1 MRIEELSNGNYIKDT
16 DSVERYLLDIIKR
29 FFESNNVDNDSK
41 EYIIKKAVE
50 RMREELTIDNAGVIS
65 VNGKTGN
72 VTITLEELGGEPLIT
87 PKRTAF
93 NVNFGTKENTA
104 CEGNDP
110 RLNDKRQPLE
120 HNHEISEINGLEGEL
135 SNLRNLINALDAQNH
150 SHDNKKVLD
159 KLIYSGTKNVID
171 LILLEQAEDMINDKI
186 TETEE
191 VITNVNQEM
200 QQLITEIKEI
210 LEQYNAEEIK
220 AYAREQDSLL
230 ETEVK
235 EYFNTELQEFR
246 EEVEEELEKKIS
258 KDDYNNLIQA
268 LNTQYHI
275 LYEDIITK
283 FINTNGKY
291 FFSLPEEITE
301 ELKNLAETQYK
312 IDYNITYVDP
322 DLEKTVT
329 TNLPVII
336 TEDNNISYI
345 IKTSFYYG
353 SINVLTTK
361 NDNITDW
368 PDYLKNASIKV
379 RISVINDFE
388 EIQ

>member
-1 MRIEELSNGNYIKDT
+1 MRIEELSNGNYIKGT

-72 VTITLEELGGEPLIT
+72 VTITLEELGGEPLIS
-87 PKRTAF
+87 PKRNAF
-93 NVNFGTKENTA
+93 NVNFGTTEGTA
-104 CEGNDP
+104 CEGDDP
-110 RLNDKRQPLE
+110 RLYDKRQPLE
-120 HNHEISEINGLEGEL
+120 HTHEISEINGLEGEL
-135 SNLRNLINALDAQNH
+135 SNLRNLINALDDQNH

-159 KLIYSGTKNVID
+159 KLIYSGTKDVID
-171 LILLEQAEDMINDKI
+171 LILLEKAEDMINEKI
-186 TETEE
+186 TDAEE
-191 VITNVNQEM
+191 VITDVNQKM
-200 QQLITEIKEI
+200 PALITEIREI
-210 LEQYNAEEIK
+210 LEQYNSEEIK

-230 ETEVK
+230 ETQVK
-235 EYFNTELQEFR
+235 EYFDTELQEFK

-275 LYEDIITK
+275 LYEGVITD
-283 FINTNGKY
+283 FINANGQFY
-291 FFSLPEEITE
+291 SSLPEEINE
-301 ELKNLAETQYK
+301 ELKEYTDAQYK
-312 IDYNITYVDP
+312 IDYYITYTDP
-322 DLEKTVT
+322 DLKKEVT

-336 TEDNNISYI
+336 TENESISYT
-345 IKTSFYYG
+345 IKTSFYFG
-353 SINVLTTK
+353 TINVMSTK
-361 NDNITDW
+361 NENIANW
-368 PDYLKNASIKV
+368 ADYLKNASIKV
-379 RISVINDFE
+379 RISVINSFK

>member
-1 MRIEELSNGNYIKDT
+1 MRIEELSNGNYIKGT

-29 FFESNNVDNDSK
+29 FFETNNIDNDSK

-72 VTITLEELGGEPLIT
+72 VTITLEELGGEPLIS

-93 NVNFGTKENTA
+93 NVNFGTTEGTA

-110 RLNDKRQPLE
+110 RLYDKRQPLE
-120 HNHEISEINGLEGEL
+120 HTHEISEINGLEGEL
-135 SNLRNLINALDAQNH
+135 SNLRNLINSLDTQNH

-171 LILLEQAEDMINDKI
+171 LILLETAEDTINNKI

-200 QQLITEIKEI
+200 QNLITEIREI

-230 ETEVK
+230 ETQVK
-235 EYFNTELQEFR
+235 EYFDTELQEFKD
-246 EEVEEELEKKIS
+246 EMEEELEKKIS
-258 KDDYNNLIQA
+258 KDDYNNIIQA

-275 LYEDIITK
+275 LYESPITN
-283 FINTNGKY
+283 FIAANGQY
-291 FFSLPEEITE
+291 FYSLPEEIAE
-301 ELKNLAETQYK
+301 ELKTLSETDYK
-312 IDYNITYVDP
+312 IEYNITYDDP
-322 DLEKTVT
+322 DLKKTIT
-329 TNLPVII
+329 TNLPII
-336 TEDNNISYI
+336 VTENNSISYI
-345 IKTSFYYG
+345 IKTSFYFNT
-353 SINVLTTK
+353 INIITTK
-361 NDNITDW
+361 SDGVTDW

-379 RISVINDFE
+379 RISVINKFE